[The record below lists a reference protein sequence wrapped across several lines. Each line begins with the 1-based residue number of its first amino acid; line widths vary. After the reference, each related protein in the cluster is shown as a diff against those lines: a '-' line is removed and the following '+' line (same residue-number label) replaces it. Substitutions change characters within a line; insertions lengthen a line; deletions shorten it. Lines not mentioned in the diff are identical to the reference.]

1 MRCFYVLK
9 KWSSAKLSLNRDLS
23 LNKMSLNQDCT
34 VLFIPAILFY
44 VTKPRLNRFK
54 PIFTQVRPWALFIL
68 QVPPAP
74 LMVLGMDQIMMNVR
88 LLPWPD
94 VKIFLNSRLMV
105 LTDHPNAAGIY
116 QSVIPKTHFQVLNNT
131 FSINFSI

>member
-1 MRCFYVLK
+1 MYHKAVERVFRKRQTTNVLYIPP
-9 KWSSAKLSLNRDLS
+9 
-23 LNKMSLNQDCT
+23 
-34 VLFIPAILFY
+34 VL
-44 VTKPRLNRFK
+44 
-54 PIFTQVRPWALFIL
+54 
-68 QVPPAP
+68 

-131 FSINFSI
+131 FSMNFSI